1 MDTKKNIHAIE
12 IHVNNILYLE
22 RKCARITVRGYCL
35 FLDSNSFSRAKLE
48 VKFQYRGTDNF
59 QGRIYEHI
67 FAQIE
72 AIVFVILLIFC
83 QTRKKMRTN
92 SLLFA
97 A

>member
-22 RKCARITVRGYCL
+22 RKCARISVRGYCL

-67 FAQIE
+67 FAQNRGYC
-72 AIVFVILLIFC
+72 VCYPSNILP
-83 QTRKKMRTN
+83 N
-92 SLLFA
+92 A
-97 A
+97 